1 MSENSGK
8 ILLLN
13 YDSETT
19 AHVTNAFSGRCDVT
33 TADDLNG
40 VIEKAGDDFDVV
52 ITGYAVPAVSGDKAI
67 SYLQDIQKA
76 FDEAQSALREKTDAN
91 EALLKKR
98 GQEQSKILDFLNDQV
113 RQAER
118 ERAELKQEMQ
128 TMVEKE
134 ETYLQ
139 EKIEAEEKAEDALK
153 ARAEAEEKADVA
165 LKVRADAEEKAE
177 AALKDRS
184 EAEEKADA
192 ALKARAEAEAEAEEA
207 LTARAEAEAEAEE
220 ARSEKTRAE
229 EGIAKLREKD
239 AARVEKLNSDVNR
252 LQDEL
257 ENAVSLAEEGRAEK
271 AKIEEK
277 LARLQENWQN
287 FVEGA

>member
-153 ARAEAEEKADVA
+153 TQAEAEEKANVA
-165 LKVRADAEEKAE
+165 LKTRAEAEEKAE

-192 ALKARAEAEAEAEEA
+192 ALK
-207 LTARAEAEAEAEE
+207 ARAEAEAEAEE

-239 AARVEKLNSDVNR
+239 AARVEKLNNDVNR